1 MTFPKRT
8 SPMRGLNDISLL
20 SLRVCVIH
28 NKPKKLSI
36 IKPRSCS
43 SKNNQYL
50 LFKQSNLAS
59 LPWKGE
65 VLFLSNP
72 SNSLLS
78 NAAVD
83 TVAGC
88 AYCY

>member
-1 MTFPKRT
+1 
-8 SPMRGLNDISLL
+8 MRGLNDISVQY
-20 SLRVCVIH
+20 LRVCVIH
-28 NKPKKLSI
+28 NKTLKLSI
-36 IKPRSCS
+36 IKPRCCS

-59 LPWKGE
+59 PWKGE
-65 VLFLSNP
+65 MLFISNP

-78 NAAVD
+78 NAADYIVE
-83 TVAGC
+83 GC